1 MSATIHVK
9 GVSFSRGPHTILDQI
24 DLTASPGMRL
34 GVMGPNGAGK
44 STLLGILAGRLQPES
59 GVVTRLP
66 GIATVGEL
74 RQETERIPE
83 ETVEAYLGRRTGVGP
98 AQTELDE
105 AMEDLASAAEGADD
119 RYSDALERWLA
130 LGAADFE
137 SRAAEVVES
146 LGLTPAILGAHM
158 TSLSGGQAARA
169 GLAALLLSRFDVL
182 LLDEPTNDLDFDGLE
197 YLERFVTGFPG
208 PLVVVSHDRT
218 FLDNVV
224 THVAELDEH
233 NHHLTLFA
241 GGWNAFLHE
250 RDVARRH
257 AEEDFSQFDAKRS
270 DLQSRAQRERE
281 WAHKGVKKEKS
292 NNSDGDKMGR
302 KFRKDQTEQLASRA
316 RRTDRAMERLDSVDK
331 PWESWDLHFEI
342 AVAPRAGAVVARLD
356 GAVVERPDFT
366 LGPVSL
372 EIGWGETIGIVGRNG
387 AGKTTLIDALLGRV
401 PLTSGVRWQG
411 PGVVIGEIDQA
422 RDIFSGDGTLLD
434 AFIRTSD
441 AKLAEARGV
450 LAKFGL
456 GADHV
461 QRPAS
466 SLSPGERTRA
476 TLALLQAVGVNTLVL
491 DEPTNHLDLPAIEQL
506 ETAIGVFPGTVIL
519 VTHDRRLLE
528 TIPFTRLLRV
538 DAGKV
543 LDETSSLP
551 DPG

>member
-1 MSATIHVK
+1 MSATIHAK
-9 GVSFSRGPHTILDQI
+9 ALSFSHGPHLILDQI
-24 DLTASPGMRL
+24 DLTASPGMRI
-34 GVMGPNGAGK
+34 GVLGPNGAGK
-44 STLLGILAGRLQPES
+44 STLLGVLSGRLHPES
-59 GVVTRLP
+59 GTVTCLP
-66 GIATVGEL
+66 GTALVGEL
-74 RQETERIPE
+74 RQETERRDG
-83 ETVEAYLGRRTGVGP
+83 ETVEAYLARRTGVGA
-98 AQTELDE
+98 AQGELDE
-105 AMEDLASAAEGADD
+105 AMEDLASGADGADD

-130 LGAADFE
+130 LGAADFDT
-137 SRAAEVVES
+137 RAAEVVES
-146 LGLTPAILGAHM
+146 LGLSPTILGAEM
-158 TSLSGGQAARA
+158 ATLSGGQAARA

-182 LLDEPTNDLDFDGLE
+182 LLDEPTNDLDFDGLD
-197 YLERFVTGFPG
+197 YLERFVTGFAG

-233 NHHLTLFA
+233 SHRLTLFA

-257 AEEDFSQFDAKRS
+257 AEENFSQYDNKRS

-316 RRTDRAMERLDSVDK
+316 RRTDRAMERLDTVDK
-331 PWESWDLHFEI
+331 PWESWDLQFEI

-356 GAVVERPDFT
+356 SAVVERPDFT

-372 EIGWGETIGIVGRNG
+372 EIGWGEVIGIVGRNG

-401 PLTSGVRWQG
+401 ALTDGVRWQG

-422 RDIFSGDGTLLD
+422 RDAFSGDGTLLD

-456 GADHV
+456 GTDHV
-461 QRPAS
+461 MRPAT

-506 ETAIGVFPGTVIL
+506 ETAIAAFPGTVIL

-551 DPG
+551 DPA

>member
-9 GVSFSRGPHTILDQI
+9 GVSFSRGPHTILDQV

-44 STLLGILAGRLQPES
+44 STLLGILAGRLEPES
-59 GVVTRLP
+59 GAVTRLP

-74 RQETERIPE
+74 RQEPERVPD

-98 AQTELDE
+98 AQTELDA
-105 AMEDLASAAEGADD
+105 AMEDLASAADGADD

-137 SRAAEVVES
+137 SRAEEVVES
-146 LGLTPAILGAHM
+146 LGLTPAILSANM

-197 YLERFVTGFPG
+197 YLERFVIGFPG
-208 PLVVVSHDRT
+208 PLIVVSHDRT

-233 NHHLTLFA
+233 SHRLTLFA

-257 AEEDFSQFDAKRS
+257 AEEDFSQFDAKRT
-270 DLQSRAQRERE
+270 DLQSRGQRERE

-331 PWESWDLHFEI
+331 PWESWNLNFEI

-356 GAVVERPDFT
+356 SAVVQRPDFM

-434 AFIRTSD
+434 AFIRASD

-456 GADHV
+456 GTDHV

-506 ETAIGVFPGTVIL
+506 ETAIGAFPGTVIL

-538 DAGKV
+538 DAGVV

-551 DPG
+551 DPS

>member
-34 GVMGPNGAGK
+34 GIMGPNGAGK

-74 RQETERIPE
+74 RQETERVPD

-105 AMEDLASAAEGADD
+105 AMEDLAAAADGADD

-137 SRAAEVVES
+137 SRAGEVVES
-146 LGLTPAILGAHM
+146 LGLTPAILDAHM

-182 LLDEPTNDLDFDGLE
+182 LLDEPTNDLDFDGLD

-233 NHHLTLFA
+233 SHRLTLFA

-257 AEEDFSQFDAKRS
+257 AEEDFSQFDAKRT

-292 NNSDGDKMGR
+292 NNNDGDKMGR

-356 GAVVERPDFT
+356 SAVVQRPNFT

-401 PLTSGVRWQG
+401 PLASGVRWQG

-422 RDIFSGDGTLLD
+422 RDIFSGEGTLLD

-506 ETAIGVFPGTVIL
+506 ERAIGAFPGTVIL

-538 DAGKV
+538 DAGMV

-551 DPG
+551 DQG